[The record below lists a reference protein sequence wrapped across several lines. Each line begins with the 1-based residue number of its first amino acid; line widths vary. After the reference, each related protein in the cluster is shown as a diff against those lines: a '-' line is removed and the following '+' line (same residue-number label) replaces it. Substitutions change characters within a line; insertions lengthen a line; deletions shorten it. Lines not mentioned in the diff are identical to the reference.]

1 MQIYSYKNLQIC
13 TYYTNFA
20 EIIKKFGKMKKFLFP
35 SLVILAI
42 LIGFWIGSSA
52 RAQRMWQFT
61 FPPQQSKIE
70 QMLGIMQAYYVDSV
84 NTDSLIEVLANDLAS
99 KLDPHSSYISKKDL
113 ELVNSQ
119 LEGSF
124 SGIGVQFSIQNDT
137 VCIVSVVSGGPSDGT
152 GILAGDKIIEVD
164 DSVFT
169 GKKINNEK
177 VMHTLRGES
186 GTQVKLG
193 IARMGTKETLHF
205 TITRGK
211 VPTYSV
217 VAKFMATPEIGFIRV
232 DRFGENTYE
241 EFLTALNQLRWSGAK
256 SFIIDL
262 RSNSGGYLDR
272 CAKMV
277 NEFLPAGRMIVYSE
291 GRSYQRSELKA
302 LGNGRFQKEPVVV
315 LIDEFSASASE
326 IFSGALQDNDRAT
339 IIGRRSFGKGLVQNQ
354 ISLSDGSAI
363 RLTVA
368 RYYIPSGRC
377 IQKPYTMGEGEE
389 YQKSFNERFEHGEA
403 YNKDSIHLTDTT
415 KYYTREGRV
424 VYGGGGIM
432 PDIFLPVDTS
442 LNTPYFNIVS
452 NRAYIYQFALDYVN
466 RNRSTLSKYKKW
478 QELEKYLLRQPV
490 LDEFVKFCQKKEVEP
505 KTEQIEKSKP
515 LLIRNINATIVRDML
530 GDEGFFPLYERDDYM
545 TKRAIEELSK

>member
-1 MQIYSYKNLQIC
+1 
-13 TYYTNFA
+13 
-20 EIIKKFGKMKKFLFP
+20 MKKYLFP
-35 SLVILAI
+35 TLVIVAI
-42 LIGFWIGSSA
+42 LIGFWLGNSV

-61 FPPQQSKIE
+61 FPPQPSKIE
-70 QMLGIMQAYYVDSV
+70 QMLNIMQTYYVDSV
-84 NTDSLIEVLANDLAS
+84 DTDSLTEVLANDLVS

-193 IARMGTKETLHF
+193 IVRMGTDETLHF
-205 TITRGK
+205 TITRGT

-217 VAKFMATPEIGFIRV
+217 VAKFMITPKIGFIRV
-232 DRFGENTYE
+232 DRFGENTYN
-241 EFLTALNQLRWSGAK
+241 EFLSALTLLRGKGAK

-277 NEFLPAGRMIVYSE
+277 NEFLPEGRMIVYSE
-291 GRSYQRSELKA
+291 GRSHPRSELKA
-302 LGNGRFQKEPVVV
+302 LGTGRFQEEPLVV

-354 ISLSDGSAI
+354 MPLSDGSAI

-389 YQKSFNERFEHGEA
+389 YQKSFNDRFEHGEA
-403 YNKDSIHLTDTT
+403 YNQDSIHLTDTT
-415 KYYTREGRV
+415 KYYTRNGRV

-432 PDIFLPVDTS
+432 PDIFMPVDTS
-442 LNTPYFNIVS
+442 LNTPYFNRVS
-452 NRAYIYQFALDYVN
+452 NRAYIYQFAFDYTN
-466 RNRSTLSKYKKW
+466 RHRAALGKYKTW
-478 QELEKYLLRQPV
+478 QELEQYLLKQPI
-490 LDEFVKFCQKKEVEP
+490 LDEFVEFCKKKEIEP
-505 KTEQIEKSKP
+505 NKGEIEKSKP
-515 LLIRNINATIVRDML
+515 LLIRNLNSTIVRDML
-530 GDEGFFPLYERDDYM
+530 GDDGFFPLYERDDYM
-545 TKRAIEELSK
+545 TKRAVEELSK